1 MSRCFSS
8 EEKDNMF
15 LEGAGVRVD
24 QEQKCVATQDHK
36 LPHGAGTLGLWWELR
51 VKSTKIGRER
61 SRQ

>member
-1 MSRCFSS
+1 
-8 EEKDNMF
+8 MF